1 MIDQI
6 ENPLNKMVKRNIA
19 LSEFL
24 GISRNDTGKLYLPVS
39 DNVKNHLGTI
49 HAAAQFALAE
59 LASGSYLEEVFPEY
73 KNNVYA
79 VLRKTRTRY
88 RSPGETELTA
98 FPFAE
103 PEEISTLQN
112 NLQTRNRGTITVAVK
127 LMDYCGKCVFEGLFE
142 WYIQRYNL

>member
-1 MIDQI
+1 MIIQI
-6 ENPLNKMVKRNIA
+6 ANPPDKMTKQNIA

-59 LASGSYLEEVFPEY
+59 LASGLYLEEIFPEY
-73 KNNVYA
+73 KKNAYA
-79 VLRKTRTRY
+79 VLRKTQTRY

-98 FPFAE
+98 FPSAE
-103 PEEISTLQN
+103 HEEVSILQN
-112 NLQTRNRGTITVAVK
+112 NLKTRNRGTITVAAK
-127 LMDYCGKCVFEGLFE
+127 LMDYYGKCVFEGLFE
-142 WYIQRYNL
+142 WYVQRYNL